1 MKKKLFN
8 SVATLSLISALSL
21 TAVACAHN
29 AAGNESGKNNSSGT
43 KQTETFATSN
53 DFFAVSAVSGANF
66 LIAEKSAADLQP
78 RLFLMAEKE
87 IPTER
92 PFDFTDEN
100 VSKIKNVLVMF
111 ESAIGSNVSSE
122 ITANTDTDGEYS
134 AYAYK
139 MNVNYGSEN
148 AVMYY
153 NETNVRT
160 NTEED
165 DDEISTE
172 TSAELNG
179 VLVVGDNTLET
190 FGKRKEETEADEKE
204 FKLELVVKKTDTDF
218 IIFTYKTENES
229 GENETKY
236 ECEIYENGKK
246 VQETEFEIEEKDG
259 KTEIKFELETG
270 GKSDGV
276 EYKIVRRDENRFDIR
291 KEENNKKS
299 YILAEKLTDGYK
311 FTYSNG
317 YSENLTAD

>member
-1 MKKKLFN
+1 
-8 SVATLSLISALSL
+8 
-21 TAVACAHN
+21 
-29 AAGNESGKNNSSGT
+29 
-43 KQTETFATSN
+43 
-53 DFFAVSAVSGANF
+53 
-66 LIAEKSAADLQP
+66 
-78 RLFLMAEKE
+78 
-87 IPTER
+87 
-92 PFDFTDEN
+92 
-100 VSKIKNVLVMF
+100 
-111 ESAIGSNVSSE
+111 
-122 ITANTDTDGEYS
+122 
-134 AYAYK
+134 
-139 MNVNYGSEN
+139 
-148 AVMYY
+148 MYY

-179 VLVVGDNTLET
+179 VLVVGDNALET

-236 ECEIYENGKK
+236 ECEIYKDGKK

-276 EYKIVRRDENRFDIR
+276 EYKIVRRDENKFDIR

>member
-92 PFDFTDEN
+92 PSDFTDEN

-122 ITANTDTDGEYS
+122 ITTNTDTDGEYS

-218 IIFTYKTENES
+218 IIFTYETENES

-236 ECEIYENGKK
+236 ECEIYKDGKK
-246 VQETEFEIEEKDG
+246 VQETEFEIETPGHRTLRHSLRSAFLDPDSAVPTPE
-259 KTEIKFELETG
+259 
-270 GKSDGV
+270 
-276 EYKIVRRDENRFDIR
+276 
-291 KEENNKKS
+291 
-299 YILAEKLTDGYK
+299 
-311 FTYSNG
+311 
-317 YSENLTAD
+317 

>member
-8 SVATLSLISALSL
+8 SIATLSLISALSL
-21 TAVACAHN
+21 TTVACAHN
-29 AAGNESGKNNSSGT
+29 AAGNESVKNDFSET

-66 LIAEKSAADLQP
+66 LIAEKSADDVHFGLA
-78 RLFLMAEKE
+78 LMADKE
-87 IPTER
+87 IPAER
-92 PFDFTDEN
+92 PSDFTDES

-111 ESAIGSNVSSE
+111 ESAIGSNISSE
-122 ITANTDTDGEYS
+122 IITNTDTDGEYS
-134 AYAYK
+134 AYDYK

-160 NTEED
+160 KTEED
-165 DDEISTE
+165 DDGISTE

-179 VLVVGDNTLET
+179 VLVVGENAFET
-190 FGKRKEETEADEKE
+190 FGKREEETETDEKE
-204 FKLELVVKKTDTDF
+204 FKLELAVKKNETDF
-218 IIFTYKTENES
+218 VIFTYETENEE

-236 ECEIYENGKK
+236 ECEIYEGGRKI
-246 VQETEFEIEEKDG
+246 QETEFEIEEKDG

-270 GKSDGV
+270 GKTDGV
-276 EYKIVRRDENRFDIR
+276 EYKIIRRAENKFDIR
-291 KEENNKKS
+291 KEVNNKKS
-299 YILAEKLTDGYK
+299 YILAEKLADGYK

-317 YSENLTAD
+317 YSETLTAD